1 MDKRSLLGYV
11 HKFIR
16 VGRTELSDSYLKAK
30 KKDLYFMWEMPV
42 DQPCIQFSQN
52 LFFLTTMTL
61 CILTVDEIMQLN
73 IVMENAL
80 KMESEETVCL

>member
-1 MDKRSLLGYV
+1 
-11 HKFIR
+11 
-16 VGRTELSDSYLKAK
+16 
-30 KKDLYFMWEMPV
+30 
-42 DQPCIQFSQN
+42 
-52 LFFLTTMTL
+52 MTL

>member
-11 HKFIR
+11 HKITR
-16 VGRTELSDSYLKAK
+16 VGWTQLSDSYLKAK

-42 DQPCIQFSQN
+42 DQPFIQFSQN
-52 LFFLTTMTL
+52 LFFFFLTTMTL
-61 CILTVDEIMQLN
+61 FILTVDETMQLN

-80 KMESEETVCL
+80 KM

>member
-1 MDKRSLLGYV
+1 
-11 HKFIR
+11 
-16 VGRTELSDSYLKAK
+16 
-30 KKDLYFMWEMPV
+30 MPV